1 MNQPSSPVATPR
13 RQYTGALTA
22 SPFHGQPQPATAR
35 PIPLHTESD
44 YRRMV
49 TYEQAMDIPVLLDYA
64 HYYALLERIVAAVFE
79 FHPPLE
85 VVLLRFPSAYV
96 VRIPRSLIEER
107 VFFVSDVA
115 AQLERELARGTASC
129 VAIEDDFRRD
139 LTEPGMNR
147 LRLKAY
153 GDDFAPSAWAALIER
168 LEGLGLAQETEVAA

>member
-1 MNQPSSPVATPR
+1 MTDPSTHAATPR
-13 RQYTGALTA
+13 RAYTGALKA
-22 SPFHGQPQPATAR
+22 SPFHGSPQPATAR

-44 YRRMV
+44 YRRML

-64 HYYALLERIVAAVFE
+64 HYYTLLERIVAAVFE
-79 FHPPLE
+79 FHPPLAL
-85 VVLLRFPSAYV
+85 VLLRFPSAYV

-115 AQLERELARGTASC
+115 AQLERELARGTPSC

-139 LTEPGMNR
+139 LTEPGTNR

-153 GDDFAPSAWAALIER
+153 GDDFSPDAWAALIAR
-168 LEGLGLAQETEVAA
+168 LEALGLTQDTEVTA